1 MSTEETFKTAREKCQ
16 VTQKGISNRQKNL
29 QVKGEKLYSPS
40 FESKLPIKT
49 ILSKAILQE
58 WKDKNFTSQVE
69 MQVLIITKHS
79 PTNKKCLRE
88 SYIRSKRITDYQHER
103 GKGTKLNSNR
113 TNAQNKHINTENHTN
128 HRDEQDRNKRT
139 HSQNNQK
146 KSYIITLNVSRLNS
160 PIKWCRLI
168 KWIKKTNIQQH
179 AVYKN

>member
-1 MSTEETFKTAREKCQ
+1 
-16 VTQKGISNRQKNL
+16 
-29 QVKGEKLYSPS
+29 
-40 FESKLPIKT
+40 
-49 ILSKAILQE
+49 
-58 WKDKNFTSQVE
+58 

-160 PIKWCRLI
+160 PIK
-168 KWIKKTNIQQH
+168 
-179 AVYKN
+179 